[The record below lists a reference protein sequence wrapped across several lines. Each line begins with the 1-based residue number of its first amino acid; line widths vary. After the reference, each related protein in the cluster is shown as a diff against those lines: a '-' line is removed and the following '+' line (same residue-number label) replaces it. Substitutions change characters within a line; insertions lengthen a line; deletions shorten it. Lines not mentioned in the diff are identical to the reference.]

1 MGNIRNAQQRYEE
14 ALDYHERAV
23 GNLKITLGE
32 MHCFTGDCFYNLGV
46 DWIRQRDGIKA
57 R

>member
-14 ALDYHERAV
+14 GLEYHKRALENMKV
-23 GNLKITLGE
+23 NLGE
-32 MHCFTGDCFYNLGV
+32 KHFFTGDCSYNLGV
-46 DWIRQRDGIKA
+46 DWMRLGDVEKA